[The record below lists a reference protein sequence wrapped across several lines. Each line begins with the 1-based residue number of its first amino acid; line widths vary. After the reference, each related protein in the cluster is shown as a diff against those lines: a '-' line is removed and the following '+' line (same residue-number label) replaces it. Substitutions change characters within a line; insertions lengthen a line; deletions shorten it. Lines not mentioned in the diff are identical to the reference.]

1 MKMKIKKLSD
11 QAITPKKAT
20 EGSAAYD
27 LYIPEDVMV
36 GYERQI
42 IKLNFAIEVPKGY
55 EAKIEPRSGY
65 SSKGMEGFIRVYD
78 ENAPKVV
85 TRRFDCDVLVGK
97 IDSDYRG
104 EMGIIIN
111 NRGDFPFYLKRGQ
124 RIAQMTIYKIED
136 AVFVETE
143 ELSDTERGDGGFG
156 HTG

>member
-1 MKMKIKKLSD
+1 MKIKIKKLSD
-11 QAITPKKAT
+11 QALLPKKAT
-20 EGSAAYD
+20 KGSAAYD

-36 GYERQI
+36 GHGRQI
-42 IKLNFAIEVPKGY
+42 IKLKFAIEVPEGY

-65 SSKGMEGFIRVYD
+65 SSKGMEGFIRVFD
-78 ENAPKVV
+78 KNVPKEAKK
-85 TRRFDCDVLVGK
+85 RFDCDVLVGK

-104 EMGIIIN
+104 EVGIIIN

-124 RIAQMTIYKIED
+124 RIAQMTIYKVED
-136 AVFVETE
+136 AEFVETE

>member
-1 MKMKIKKLSD
+1 MKIKIKKLSN

-27 LYIPEDVMV
+27 LYIPEDVLVEM
-36 GYERQI
+36 GRQI
-42 IKLNFAIEVPKGY
+42 IKLKFAIEVPKGY

-65 SSKGMEGFIRVYD
+65 SSKGMEGTHSVTSS
-78 ENAPKVV
+78 ENISAIKN
-85 TRRFDCDVLVGK
+85 RFDCDVLVGK

-104 EMGIIIN
+104 EVGIIVHS
-111 NRGDFPFYLKRGQ
+111 RDMPFYIHRGQ
-124 RIAQMTIYKIED
+124 RVAQMTIYKIED

>member
-1 MKMKIKKLSD
+1 MKIKIKKLSD
-11 QAITPKKAT
+11 QALLPKRAT

-36 GYERQI
+36 GSGRQI
-42 IKLNFAIEVPKGY
+42 IKLNFAIEVPEGY

-65 SSKGMEGFIRVYD
+65 SSKGMEGVIRVFD
-78 ENAPKVV
+78 KNAPKEAK
-85 TRRFDCDVLVGK
+85 RRFDCDVLVGK

-104 EMGIIIN
+104 EVGIIIN
-111 NRGDFPFYLKRGQ
+111 NQDYPFSIKRGQ
-124 RIAQMTIYKIED
+124 RIAQMTIYKVED
-136 AVFVETE
+136 AEFVETE

>member
-1 MKMKIKKLSD
+1 MKIKIKKLSN

-27 LYIPEDVMV
+27 LCVPDSFELRH
-36 GYERQI
+36 GRQI
-42 IKLNFAIEVPKGY
+42 IKLHFAIEVPEGY

-65 SSKGMEGFIRVYD
+65 SSKGMEGLIRVFD
-78 ENAPKVV
+78 ENAPKEV
-85 TRRFDCDVLVGK
+85 TRRFDCDALVGK

-104 EMGIIIN
+104 EVGIIVN
-111 NRGDFPFYLKRGQ
+111 NRDIPFYIHRGQ
-124 RIAQMTIYKIED
+124 RIAQMTIYKVES
-136 AVFVETE
+136 AEFVETE

>member
-1 MKMKIKKLSD
+1 MVIKIKKLSD
-11 QAITPKKAT
+11 QALLPKRAT

-27 LYIPEDVMV
+27 LYIPEDFFVWQ
-36 GYERQI
+36 GRQI
-42 IKLNFAIEVPKGY
+42 IKLGFAIEVPEGY

-65 SSKGMEGFIRVYD
+65 SSKGMEGLIRVFD
-78 ENAPKVV
+78 ENAPKVT

-104 EMGIIIN
+104 EVGIIIN
-111 NRGDFPFYLKRGQ
+111 NQDYPFSLKRGQ
-124 RIAQMTIYKIED
+124 RIAQMTIYKVED
-136 AVFVETE
+136 AEFVETE